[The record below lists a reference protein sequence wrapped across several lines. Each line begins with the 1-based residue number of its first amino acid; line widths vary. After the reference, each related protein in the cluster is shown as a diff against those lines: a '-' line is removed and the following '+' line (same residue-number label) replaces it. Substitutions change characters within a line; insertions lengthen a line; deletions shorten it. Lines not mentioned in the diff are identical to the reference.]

1 MTKNQVI
8 QDIAKYHVE
17 WVRFVYKNS
26 LNLNQKR
33 NAEDYVQDAYIKI
46 LKYSSFDPVKYYAAD
61 GNINKKYF
69 FRTIKSIL
77 IDDHKKKAII
87 TISLNEKCKRKLLK
101 IADKTDVKQNL
112 EVVFNK
118 IEKTIN
124 NMYWYDK
131 KMLNLYVYH
140 IPSIRKIST
149 ATTISSKS
157 VFKTLKRCKLT
168 IKKEVAKEYYYG
180 KTG

>member
-8 QDIAKYHVE
+8 TDIAKYHVE
-17 WVRFVYKNS
+17 WVRFVIKNAIS
-26 LNLNQKR
+26 ISQKR
-33 NAEDYVQDAYIKI
+33 NPEDFVQDAYIKI
-46 LKYSSFDPVKYYAAD
+46 LGHTLFDPIKYYKSD
-61 GNINKKYF
+61 GKINKKYF
-69 FRTIKSIL
+69 FKTLKSL
-77 IDDHKKKAII
+77 IINDYKKKKIKTI
-87 TISLNEKCKRKLLK
+87 TLNSNIDQPEENNTKN
-101 IADKTDVKQNL
+101 QM

-118 IEKTIN
+118 IEKTIS

-168 IKKEVAKEYYYG
+168 IKKEIAKEYYYG

>member
-1 MTKNQVI
+1 MSKDQVITDIARFHKEWINFVEIYALNKNQKLYSE
-8 QDIAKYHVE
+8 D
-17 WVRFVYKNS
+17 FVQAMYLKL
-26 LNLNQKR
+26 LNTK
-33 NAEDYVQDAYIKI
+33 
-46 LKYSSFDPVKYYAAD
+46 SFDYKKLYVDNK
-61 GNINKKYF
+61 INYHKLKGYVI
-69 FRTIKSIL
+69 RTLKSIM
-77 IDDHKKKAII
+77 IDNHKKKAIQ
-87 TISLNEKCKRKLLK
+87 TVRLNEKFN
-101 IADKTDVKQNL
+101 IPDIIEVKENL

-118 IEKTIN
+118 IEKTIS

-149 ATTISSKS
+149 ETAISSKA

>member
-1 MTKNQVI
+1 MSKDQVI
-8 QDIAKYHVE
+8 VDIARFHVE
-17 WVRFVYKNS
+17 WVRYVIKNS
-26 LNLNQKR
+26 LNLTQKR

-46 LKYSSFDPVKYYAAD
+46 LRHSSFVPNKYYD
-61 GNINKKYF
+61 SKGRINKKYF
-69 FRTIKSIL
+69 FKTLKSII
-77 IDDHKKKAII
+77 IDDYKKKKIL
-87 TISLNEKCKRKLLK
+87 TVTLNP
-101 IADKTDVKQNL
+101 NL
-112 EVVFNK
+112 DQPEETTVNTQMEVVFNK

-131 KMLNLYVYH
+131 KMLNLYVYE

-149 ATTISSKS
+149 ATAISSKA

-168 IKKEVAKEYYYG
+168 IKKEVAFEYYG

>member
-8 QDIAKYHVE
+8 TDIARYHQE
-17 WVRFVYKNS
+17 WVMFVVKNS
-26 LNLNQKR
+26 ITNSQKR
-33 NAEDYVQDAYIKI
+33 NPEDFVQDAYIKI
-46 LKYSSFDPVKYYAAD
+46 LKHSLFDPVKYYKND
-61 GNINKKYF
+61 GKINRKYF
-69 FRTIKSIL
+69 FRTLKSLI
-77 IDDHKKKAII
+77 IDDYKKKKTK
-87 TISLNEKCKRKLLK
+87 TISLNTNIDQPEENNTKN
-101 IADKTDVKQNL
+101 QM

-118 IEKTIN
+118 IEKTIS

-168 IKKEVAKEYYYG
+168 IKKEIAKEYYYG

>member
-1 MTKNQVI
+1 MPI
-8 QDIAKYHVE
+8 
-17 WVRFVYKNS
+17 
-26 LNLNQKR
+26 L
-33 NAEDYVQDAYIKI
+33 KI
-46 LKYSSFDPVKYYAAD
+46 LKLHSFDPVKYYAAD
-61 GNINKKYF
+61 GKINKKYF

-77 IDDHKKKAII
+77 IDDHKKKAIR
-87 TISLNEKCKRKLLK
+87 TISLNEKLN
-101 IADKTDVKQNL
+101 IPDITDVKENL

-157 VFKTLKRCKLT
+157 VFKTLRRCKLT

>member
-8 QDIAKYHVE
+8 TDIARYHQE
-17 WVRFVYKNS
+17 WIMFVVKNS
-26 LNLNQKR
+26 ITNSQKR
-33 NAEDYVQDAYIKI
+33 NPEDFVQDAYIKI
-46 LKYSSFDPVKYYAAD
+46 LKHSLFDPVKYYKND
-61 GNINKKYF
+61 GKINRKYF
-69 FRTIKSIL
+69 FRTLKSLI
-77 IDDHKKKAII
+77 IDDYKKKKIK
-87 TISLNEKCKRKLLK
+87 TISLNSNIDQPEENDTKN
-101 IADKTDVKQNL
+101 QM

-118 IEKTIN
+118 IEKTIS

-157 VFKTLKRCKLT
+157 VFKTLKRCKIT
-168 IKKEVAKEYYYG
+168 IKKEIAKEYYYG

>member
-1 MTKNQVI
+1 MNINQVI
-8 QDIAKYHVE
+8 IDIAKYHIE
-17 WVRFVYKNS
+17 WIRYVYRNS
-26 LNLNQKR
+26 LNISQKR
-33 NAEDYVQDAYIKI
+33 NAEDFVQNAY
-46 LKYSSFDPVKYYAAD
+46 LKLLNQQTFDPIKYYD
-61 GNINKKYF
+61 LEGKINKKYF
-69 FRTIKSIL
+69 LRTLKSLL
-77 IDDHKKKAII
+77 IDDYKKKKLK
-87 TISLNEKCKRKLLK
+87 TIRIDSSMDIAEQNNEKP
-101 IADKTDVKQNL
+101 QM

-118 IEKTIN
+118 LEKTMN

-149 ATTISSKS
+149 ETTISSKS

-168 IKKEVAKEYYYG
+168 IKKEVANEYYYG

>member
-8 QDIAKYHVE
+8 TDIARYHVE
-17 WVRFVYKNS
+17 WIRFVIKNS
-26 LNLNQKR
+26 ITISQKR
-33 NAEDYVQDAYIKI
+33 NPEDFVQDAYIKI
-46 LKYSSFDPVKYYAAD
+46 LKHSSFNPVKYYKAD
-61 GNINKKYF
+61 GKINRKYF
-69 FRTIKSIL
+69 FRTLKSLI
-77 IDDHKKKAII
+77 IDDYKKKKIK
-87 TISLNEKCKRKLLK
+87 TISLNSN
-101 IADKTDVKQNL
+101 IDKPEESNTKNQM

-118 IEKTIN
+118 IEKTIS

-149 ATTISSKS
+149 ATTISSKA

-168 IKKEVAKEYYYG
+168 IKKEIAKEYYYG

>member
-1 MTKNQVI
+1 MSKEQVI
-8 QDIAKYHVE
+8 IDISKFHKE
-17 WVRFVYKNS
+17 WIRYVFKNAIS
-26 LNLNQKR
+26 ISQR
-33 NAEDYVQDAYIKI
+33 RIAEDFVQDAYIKI
-46 LKYSSFDPVKYYAAD
+46 LKHSTFDPVKYYD
-61 GNINKKYF
+61 SEGKINKKYF
-69 FRTIKSIL
+69 FKTLKNLI
-77 IDDHKKKAII
+77 IDDYKKKKIL
-87 TISLNEKCKRKLLK
+87 TINLHDNL
-101 IADKTDVKQNL
+101 DKPEEVQVKPQM
-112 EVVFNK
+112 EIVFDK
-118 IEKTIN
+118 IEKTIS

-149 ATTISSKS
+149 ATSISSKA

>member
-8 QDIAKYHVE
+8 TDIARYHVE
-17 WVRFVYKNS
+17 WVRFVIKNTLTIS
-26 LNLNQKR
+26 QKR
-33 NAEDYVQDAYIKI
+33 NPEDFVQDAYIKI
-46 LKYSSFDPVKYYAAD
+46 LKHSSFDPVKYYKAD
-61 GNINKKYF
+61 GKINRKYF
-69 FRTIKSIL
+69 FRTLKSLI
-77 IDDHKKKAII
+77 IDDYKKKKIK
-87 TISLNEKCKRKLLK
+87 TISLNSN
-101 IADKTDVKQNL
+101 IDKPEDSNTKNQM

-118 IEKTIN
+118 IEKTIS

-149 ATTISSKS
+149 ATTISSKA

-168 IKKEVAKEYYYG
+168 IKKEIAKEYYYG

>member
-1 MTKNQVI
+1 MNKDYTIHNITKFHKEWINFVEVYAMNKNQKLYSE
-8 QDIAKYHVE
+8 D
-17 WVRFVYKNS
+17 FVQTMYLKL
-26 LNLNQKR
+26 LNT
-33 NAEDYVQDAYIKI
+33 E
-46 LKYSSFDPVKYYAAD
+46 SFDYKKLYVDNK
-61 GNINKKYF
+61 INKQKLRGYII
-69 FRTIKSIL
+69 RTLKSIM
-77 IDDHKKKAII
+77 IDDHKKKAIQ
-87 TISLNEKCKRKLLK
+87 TVRLNEKFN
-101 IADKTDVKQNL
+101 IPDIIEVKENL

-118 IEKTIN
+118 IEKTID

-168 IKKEVAKEYYYG
+168 IKKEIAKDYYYG

>member
-8 QDIAKYHVE
+8 TDIARYHVE
-17 WVRFVYKNS
+17 WVRFVIKNAIS
-26 LNLNQKR
+26 ISQKR
-33 NAEDYVQDAYIKI
+33 NPEDFVQDAYIKI
-46 LKYSSFDPVKYYAAD
+46 LGHNLFDPIKYYKSD
-61 GNINKKYF
+61 GKVNKKYF
-69 FRTIKSIL
+69 FKTLKSL
-77 IDDHKKKAII
+77 IINDYKKKKIKTI
-87 TISLNEKCKRKLLK
+87 TLNSNIDQPEENNTKN
-101 IADKTDVKQNL
+101 QM

-118 IEKTIN
+118 IEKTIS

-168 IKKEVAKEYYYG
+168 IKKEIAKEYYYG

>member
-46 LKYSSFDPVKYYAAD
+46 LKYSSFDPVKFYQSD
-61 GNINKKYF
+61 GKINKKYF
-69 FRTIKSIL
+69 FRTLKSIL
-77 IDDHKKKAII
+77 IDDNKKKAIR
-87 TISLNEKCKRKLLK
+87 TVSLNEKLN
-101 IADKTDVKQNL
+101 IPDITEIKQNL

>member
-8 QDIAKYHVE
+8 TDIARYHQE
-17 WVRFVYKNS
+17 WVMFVVKNS
-26 LNLNQKR
+26 ITNSQKR
-33 NAEDYVQDAYIKI
+33 NPEDFVQDAYIKI
-46 LKYSSFDPVKYYAAD
+46 LKHSLFDPVKYYKND
-61 GNINKKYF
+61 GKINRKYF
-69 FRTIKSIL
+69 FRTLKSL
-77 IDDHKKKAII
+77 IINDYKKKKIK
-87 TISLNEKCKRKLLK
+87 TISLNSNIDHPEENDTKN
-101 IADKTDVKQNL
+101 QM

-118 IEKTIN
+118 IEKTIS

-168 IKKEVAKEYYYG
+168 IKKEIAKEYYYG

>member
-1 MTKNQVI
+1 MNKNQVI
-8 QDIAKYHVE
+8 MDIARYHVE
-17 WVRFVYKNS
+17 WVRYVIKNS
-26 LNLNQKR
+26 LNLSQKS
-33 NAEDYVQDAYIKI
+33 NPEDFVQDAYIK
-46 LKYSSFDPVKYYAAD
+46 LLNLDSFNPIKYYQAD
-61 GNINKKYF
+61 GKINKKYF
-69 FRTIKSIL
+69 FLTLKSL
-77 IDDHKKKAII
+77 IINDYKKKKIQ
-87 TISLNEKCKRKLLK
+87 TVSLNPNIDQPEEQS
-101 IADKTDVKQNL
+101 VNNHNQM

-118 IEKTIN
+118 IEKTIS

-149 ATTISSKS
+149 ETAISSKA

-168 IKKEVAKEYYYG
+168 IKKEIALEYYG

>member
-8 QDIAKYHVE
+8 TDIARYHVE
-17 WVRFVYKNS
+17 WVRFVIKNS
-26 LNLNQKR
+26 ISISQKR
-33 NAEDYVQDAYIKI
+33 NPEDFVQDAYTKI
-46 LKYSSFDPVKYYAAD
+46 LGHTLFDPIKYYKAD
-61 GNINKKYF
+61 GKINKKYF
-69 FRTIKSIL
+69 FRTLKSL
-77 IDDHKKKAII
+77 IINDYKKKKIK
-87 TISLNEKCKRKLLK
+87 TISLNSNIDQPEENNTKN
-101 IADKTDVKQNL
+101 QM

-118 IEKTIN
+118 IEKTIS

-131 KMLNLYVYH
+131 KMLNLYVYL

-168 IKKEVAKEYYYG
+168 IKKEIAKEYYYG

>member
-1 MTKNQVI
+1 MNKDQVI
-8 QDIAKYHVE
+8 VDIAKYHKE
-17 WVRFVYKNS
+17 WIRFVIKNS

-33 NAEDYVQDAYIKI
+33 NPEDYVQNAYLKI
-46 LKYSSFDPVKYYAAD
+46 LKLHSFDPVKYYAAD
-61 GNINKKYF
+61 GKINKKYF

-77 IDDHKKKAII
+77 IDDHKKKAIR
-87 TISLNEKCKRKLLK
+87 TISINEKLN
-101 IADKTDVKQNL
+101 IPDITDVKENL

-124 NMYWYDK
+124 NLYWYDK

-157 VFKTLKRCKLT
+157 VFKTLRRCKLT